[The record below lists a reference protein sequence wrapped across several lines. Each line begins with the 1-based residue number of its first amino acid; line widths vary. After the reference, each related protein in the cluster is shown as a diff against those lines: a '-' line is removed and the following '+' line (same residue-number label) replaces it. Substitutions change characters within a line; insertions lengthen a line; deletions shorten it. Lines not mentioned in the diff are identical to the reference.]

1 MFITEQLKTQLSKIV
16 QSQGFIG
23 IKPFELSRHFEEAND
38 YAVSELV
45 KNIDYLKS
53 EKGIPKLI

>member
-1 MFITEQLKTQLSKIV
+1 M
-16 QSQGFIG
+16 QSHGFIG
-23 IKPFELSRHFEEAND
+23 IKPFELSKHFEEAND
-38 YAVSELV
+38 YAGSELV